1 MLVTCIHCK
10 QKFDKDIEENEKVGN
25 RYAHKSCRENFLAK
39 DNKNISKEKKT
50 TSTSSKKNLRK
61 CLYCGKDVDISNEE
75 YRMPRTNRYA
85 HLKCYNDCYN
95 PDEEF
100 ISLIYKFLKEE
111 VKISFD
117 YPQCEKQRIHFI
129 TKLGYTNEGILNAL
143 KYFYLIKKNSPEKAG
158 NRIGIVPYVYDEAKE
173 YYNNLKQK
181 QKKIGKSIEKQM
193 KEDKIKINVK
203 TDRYVPKKNY
213 IDLNLI

>member
-1 MLVTCIHCK
+1 MLVTCLHCK
-10 QKFDKDIEENEKVGN
+10 VKFDRDVEPAEKVGS
-25 RYAHKSCRENFLAK
+25 RYAHKECREKFLQK
-39 DNKNISKEKKT
+39 EKKSETKEKKT
-50 TSTSSKKNLRK
+50 TSTSKKNLRK
-61 CLYCGKDVDISNEE
+61 CLYCQKDIDIAHEE

-85 HLKCYNDCYN
+85 HLECYNNCYN
-95 PDEEF
+95 PDEDF

-117 YPQCEKQRIHFI
+117 YPQCEKQRIHFV

-173 YYNNLKQK
+173 YYTNLKKK
-181 QKKIGKSIEKQM
+181 QKTIGKNIEKQI
-193 KEDKIKINVK
+193 KEQKIEVKIK
-203 TDRYVPKKNY
+203 TSQYVPKKNY
-213 IDLNLI
+213 IDIDNI

>member
-10 QKFDKDIEENEKVGN
+10 EKFDKDKEEIEKVGN
-25 RYAHKSCRENFLAK
+25 RYAHKKCREEFL
-39 DNKNISKEKKT
+39 NKEKKEKKT
-50 TSTSSKKNLRK
+50 PSSPSKKKIRK
-61 CLYCGKDVDISNEE
+61 CLYCGKDIDISTEE

-85 HLKCYNDCYN
+85 HLACYDKYYN

-100 ISLIYKFLKEE
+100 ISAIYKFLKEE
-111 VKISFD
+111 VKITFD

-181 QKKIGKSIEKQM
+181 QKRIGKSIEKQM
-193 KEDKIKINVK
+193 KEDKIQINIK
-203 TDRYVPKKNY
+203 TEHYAPKKNY
-213 IDLNLI
+213 IDLNSI